1 MYNNDILN
9 LWSKII
15 EKLGTRNIVLPLN
28 MTYISPTF
36 LELFRGVLKKAT
48 TITVFKF
55 SKILKVKIALE

>member
-15 EKLGTRNIVLPLN
+15 EKLGTRNIFLPLN

-36 LELFRGVLKKAT
+36 LALFIGVFKKAT
-48 TITVFKF
+48 KITVFKF
-55 SKILKVKIALE
+55 SKILQVKIV